1 MSCVTTEFRSTS
13 GGRQPLL
20 WAALAFAAGI
30 AVGAHAWR
38 PPVWWVAAW
47 IVFALSG
54 AYLFRRRGP
63 PAFILG
69 LGALFF
75 LAALMVQ
82 VRVPDD
88 AGSRLLRFADGAEVV
103 VTAHVTKEGI
113 PQEDGPG
120 SVRQRLEVETEEIAR
135 GDEKFAVN
143 SGLRINVYQQHLKN
157 ETRQAASAAR
167 LFRYGERIRFPAKI
181 SAPRNYRNPGAFDY
195 RGYLAE
201 SGVVALASTKAAS
214 VEILPGFAGSRAE
227 FWRARV
233 HRSIIDKVHAL
244 WPAREAALMDAMV
257 IGEEA
262 FINRANRVDF
272 QRSGTYHVLVVSG
285 MNVSIL
291 ALVAFWFLRRLRVSD
306 LLAGAISVALMLGY
320 AWLTALGAPVWR
332 ATLMLALYLGA
343 RLLYREKSMLNAIGA
358 AALGLLIV
366 NPQVLFGASFQ
377 LTFLCVWL
385 VAAVGIPIL
394 ERTTQPFVRGSRN
407 IDSMSYDFVLPA
419 TVVQFRLDLRMIA
432 GRLRRFA
439 GRGFTLP
446 LLAVTA
452 RMLLGVGELLL
463 ISVIM
468 QVGLALPMAFYFH
481 RATVVGMPANMLV
494 VPLMELLMP
503 AAVAA
508 MVLGY
513 VSHALARIPVL
524 IAGFALEGIA
534 GTVRWLGGLRI
545 ADLRVPTPGTAV
557 ILLSVLAIVLTMA
570 LARRRPWIAA
580 TGLAALVASALWIS
594 AVPPRPQ
601 FRSEVLE
608 MTAIDVGQGDSIL
621 LVTPTG
627 RTLLVDA
634 GGLPYWVHSDLDI
647 GEDVVS
653 PYLWSRAISRLD
665 AVAITH
671 AHADHMGGA
680 AAILANFRPREL
692 WLGDPSDPEMKGL
705 LQRAQELGVRVVQ
718 HQAGDEF
725 DFGGAEVRIM
735 APGAQDLAARRNDE
749 SLVMKL
755 VYGKTSALL
764 EGDAEKRSEQEIAE
778 EEPEADLLKVAHHG
792 SATSTTPLL
801 LERVHPRFA
810 VISVGARNT
819 YGHPRGEVLTR
830 LGDADVMT
838 YRTDLDGAVTF
849 YLDGKTVIPG
859 LPRAE
864 VH

>member
-1 MSCVTTEFRSTS
+1 M
-13 GGRQPLL
+13 L
-20 WAALAFAAGI
+20 WAALSFAAGI
-30 AVGAHAWR
+30 AVGVHAWR

-82 VRVPDD
+82 VRVRDD
-88 AGSRLLRFADGAEVV
+88 AGSGLLRFADGTEVT

-120 SVRQRLEVETEEIAR
+120 SVRQRLEVETEEITR

-143 SGLRINVYQQHLKN
+143 SGLRINVYQQQRKN
-157 ETRQAASAAR
+157 EPLQEASAAR
-167 LFRYGERIRFPAKI
+167 LFRYGERLRFPAKI

-201 SGVVALASTKAAS
+201 NGVVALASTKAAS

-233 HRSIIDKVHAL
+233 HGSIIDKVHAL
-244 WPAREAALMDAMV
+244 WPERQAALMDAMV
-257 IGEEA
+257 IGEDA
-262 FINRANRVDF
+262 FIHRATRADF

-291 ALVAFWFLRRLRVSD
+291 ALVTFWSLRQLRVSD
-306 LLAGAISVALMLGY
+306 LLAGAITVALMLSY

-407 IDSMSYDFVLPA
+407 IDSLSYDPVLPA

-439 GRGFTLP
+439 GRRMPLPVLAGSARTL
-446 LLAVTA
+446 LRA
-452 RMLLGVGELLL
+452 GELLL
-463 ISVIM
+463 ISAVM
-468 QVGLALPMAFYFH
+468 QIGLALPMAFYFH
-481 RATVVGMPANMLV
+481 RATVVGLPANMLV

-508 MVLGY
+508 MALGY
-513 VSHALARIPVL
+513 ISHALAKVPVL
-524 IAGFALEGIA
+524 IAGLALEGIA
-534 GTVRWLGGLRI
+534 GTVRRLGGLRI
-545 ADLRVPTPGTAV
+545 ADLRVPTPGTPL
-557 ILLSVLAIVLTMA
+557 ILLSVLAIALAMA
-570 LARRRPWIAA
+570 LVRRRPWLAA
-580 TGLAALVASALWIS
+580 SGLAALVASALWIS

-601 FRSEVLE
+601 LRPAVLE

-621 LVTPTG
+621 LVSPTG
-627 RTLLVDA
+627 RTLLVDT
-634 GGLPYWVHSDLDI
+634 GGLPQWVHSDLDI

-692 WLGDPSDPEMKGL
+692 WLGDPSNPEMKTL
-705 LQRAQELGVRVVQ
+705 LQQAQELGVHVV
-718 HQAGDEF
+718 HRQAGDKF
-725 DFGGAEVRIM
+725 DFGGAEVRIL
-735 APGAQDLAARRNDE
+735 APGAQDLTARRNDE

-755 VYGKTSALL
+755 VYGKTSTLL
-764 EGDAEKRSEQEIAE
+764 EGDAEKKSEQRIAE
-778 EEPEADLLKVAHHG
+778 EQPEADLLKVAHHG
-792 SATSTTPLL
+792 SATSTIPLL
-801 LERVHPRFA
+801 LDRVHPRFA

-819 YGHPRGEVLTR
+819 YGHPRGEVLAR
-830 LGDADVMT
+830 LGEAHVMT
-838 YRTDLDGAVTF
+838 YRTDLEGAVTF
-849 YLDGKTVIPG
+849 HLDGKSVIPG